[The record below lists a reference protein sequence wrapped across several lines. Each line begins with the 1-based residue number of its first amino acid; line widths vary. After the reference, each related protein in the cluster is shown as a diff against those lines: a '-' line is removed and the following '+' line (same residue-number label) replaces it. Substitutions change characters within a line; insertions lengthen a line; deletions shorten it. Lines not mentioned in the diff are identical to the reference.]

1 MVEDLFIE
9 GKSLVDRFTESCEF
23 DMLDGK
29 VMKSTGSTD
38 GQKDFGEEE
47 LVEDLF
53 TEVKDFL
60 DISTESSK
68 FDRLGR
74 KHMGALTPLVR
85 SWSLTRRS

>member
-1 MVEDLFIE
+1 M
-9 GKSLVDRFTESCEF
+9 VDRFTESCEF
-23 DMLDGK
+23 DILDGK

-60 DISTESSK
+60 DISTEGSEYV
-68 FDRLGR
+68 RLGR
-74 KHMGALTPLVR
+74 NDMGH
-85 SWSLTRRS
+85 